1 MRLAY
6 PFKVRK
12 DDGEFIVIFPDV
24 PEALTG
30 ANSKQEAIELA
41 KDALIAALRGY
52 IDDKR
57 DIPAP
62 ADTGKYFA
70 VLSPLEAGKL
80 ALYIAM
86 REEGVSNVA
95 LGKRLNMAEGA
106 VRRMLD
112 LDHGTKIETIF
123 DALEKV
129 FHYQL
134 VTSMEKA
141 AA

>member
-12 DDGEFIVIFPDV
+12 DDGEFIASFPDV

-30 ANSKQEAIELA
+30 ADSKEEAIELA

-52 IDDKR
+52 IDDKK
-57 DIPAP
+57 DIPVP
-62 ADTGKYFA
+62 SDSGKYFA

-95 LGKRLNMAEGA
+95 LGKRLDMAESA

>member
-1 MRLAY
+1 MRLSY

-12 DDGEFIVIFPDV
+12 EDGEFIVSFPDV

-30 ANSKQEAIELA
+30 ADSKEEAIDLA
-41 KDALIAALRGY
+41 QDALIAALRGY
-52 IDDKR
+52 IDDRR
-57 DIPAP
+57 DIPVP
-62 ADTGKYFA
+62 SDSGKYFA

-95 LGKRLNMAEGA
+95 LGKRLGIVEGA

-112 LDHGTKIETIF
+112 LDHGTKIETIY
-123 DALEKV
+123 DALDRV
-129 FHYQL
+129 FHYRL

-141 AA
+141 A